1 MMKKI
6 KCKTPM
12 TLDEAIKHCEEVAKE
27 QEELYVL
34 CPGSESEYLNTIYC
48 DGTKDCKVLTN
59 GKDKGCLKCA
69 KEHRQLAEWLEE
81 LKMYKSLAPREL
93 ISEKQKNDRVIEY
106 SKGFDYGFKIGYNKA
121 IDDFLKNLYK
131 IGECIDFDWEDMHKL
146 AELLKELKQL
156 REQRNMIEDS
166 YKLL

>member
-1 MMKKI
+1 
-6 KCKTPM
+6 M
-12 TLDEAIKHCEEVAKE
+12 TLDEAIKHAEEVAKE
-27 QEELYVL
+27 QEELYGL
-34 CPGSESEYLNTIYC
+34 CPGSESEYLNKIYC

-106 SKGFDYGFKIGYNKA
+106 SKGFDYGFKTGYNKA

-131 IGECIDFDWEDMHKL
+131 IGEYRDFDWEDMHKL
-146 AELLKELKQL
+146 AEWLKELKQL
-156 REQRNMIEDS
+156 REQGLCDEEDVE
-166 YKLL
+166 